1 MNDENKL
8 IIYQVFTRLFG
19 NNNNH
24 CINNGSITENGC
36 GKMADFTAKALG
48 EIKKLGATHIW
59 YTGIIEHATQTDYRR
74 HNIQPDHP
82 AIVKGKAGS
91 PYAIKD
97 YYDVDPDLA
106 KDVPE
111 RMREFENLVQR
122 THRSGLKV
130 IIDFVPNHVAR
141 QYHSDAQPDGTSQ
154 LGSNDDTN
162 YAFSPYNNF
171 YYIPKSELHGQF
183 DMKGTAAESYRE
195 FPAKATG
202 NNRFDAYPNI
212 TDWYET
218 IKLNYGVDYQNGGT
232 CHFDPIPDTWTKML
246 DIMLFWAG
254 KNIDGFRCDM
264 AEMVPVE
271 FWEWAIPQVK
281 EQYPSLL
288 FIAEVYNPGEY
299 KNYLFR
305 GKFDYLYDK
314 VGLYDTLRAVT
325 CGYESATAITRSWQS
340 LGGIEKRMLNFL
352 ENHDEQRIASDFF
365 ASNPRKAI
373 PALIVSACM
382 NTNPMMIYF
391 GQEFGELG
399 MDSEGFSGRDGRTT
413 IFDYWSVDTIRR
425 WRNGGKFDGKMLT
438 EDQKHLYSIYKRL
451 LTLCNEEKAISQG
464 AFFDLMYANVNG
476 WRFNEH
482 KQYTFLRKFERD
494 GRTTIFDYWSVDTI
508 RRWRNGGKFDGK
520 MLTEDQKHLYS
531 IYKRLL
537 TLCNEEKAISQG
549 AFFDLMYANVNG
561 WRFNEHKQYTFLR
574 KFERDLLLFVVNFD
588 HISADLAINIP
599 SHAFDF
605 LQIPQMDQY
614 KATELLSGKEENI
627 SLLPYKATNVAVE
640 GYGGKILKIKL

>member
-1 MNDENKL
+1 MSDENKL

-59 YTGIIEHATQTDYRR
+59 YTGIIEHATQTDYHRY
-74 HNIQPDHP
+74 NIRPDHP

-141 QYHSDAQPDGTSQ
+141 QYHSDMQPDGTSQ
-154 LGSNDDTN
+154 LGANDDTD

-171 YYIPKSELHGQF
+171 YYIPQSELHGQF
-183 DMKGTAAESYRE
+183 DMKGAAAEPYKE

-212 TDWYET
+212 NDWYET
-218 IKLNYGVDYQNGGT
+218 VKLNYGVDYQNGGT
-232 CHFDPIPDTWTKML
+232 CHFNPIPDTWNKML
-246 DIMLFWAG
+246 AILMFWAE
-254 KNIDGFRCDM
+254 KHIDGFRCDM
-264 AEMVPVE
+264 AEMAPVE

-281 EQYPSLL
+281 AKYPALL
-288 FIAEVYNPGEY
+288 FIAEVYNPKEY
-299 KNYLFR
+299 GNYLFR

-314 VGLYDTLRAVT
+314 VGLYDTLRAIV
-325 CGYESATAITRSWQS
+325 CGNESATAITRAWQS

-382 NTNPMMIYF
+382 NVNPMMIYF

-438 EDQKHLYSIYKRL
+438 DNQKHLYGIYQRI

-464 AFFDLMYANVNG
+464 DFFDLMYANING

-482 KQYTFLRKFERD
+482 KQYTFLRKY
-494 GRTTIFDYWSVDTI
+494 G
-508 RRWRNGGKFDGK
+508 
-520 MLTEDQKHLYS
+520 
-531 IYKRLL
+531 
-537 TLCNEEKAISQG
+537 
-549 AFFDLMYANVNG
+549 
-561 WRFNEHKQYTFLR
+561 
-574 KFERDLLLFVVNFD
+574 RDLLLFVVNFD

-605 LQIPQMDQY
+605 LQIPQMEQY
-614 KATELLSGKEENI
+614 RAVDLLTGKEENI
-627 SLLPYKATNVAVE
+627 SLLPYKATEISVE
-640 GYGGKILKIKL
+640 GYSGKILKIKL